1 MHTQRTRFFRTG
13 SLMQLV
19 VLGFVL
25 VVAPLGVLIYQATD
39 SMVILS
45 RLGREHASEALEFFS
60 RSQQLKGLSE
70 DLVRSA
76 KQYVVVRKPEIEQR
90 YKDQLVE
97 YKDLLRLHTFL
108 IDNRNIRTL
117 FELLEEL
124 EQQPLNKNTSEKL
137 LQIVPLTQILYED
150 TQEKLV
156 QRLESL
162 NAKAEQQQ
170 NLLWLQAGLLI
181 ALSSILMLFFSVRIT
196 QPVHQL
202 MRRIKALGH
211 GKPHTVGA
219 PVFNGPK
226 EFIDLNHQL
235 EWLETHLQMLEQE
248 KQAFLRHMSHELKTP
263 LTTLR
268 EGTDLLA
275 EELAGPLTESQRE
288 ILELMQQNSLSL
300 QSLIEQLLDYNR
312 LQRSEDHKLQSQPI
326 IPIIDESLAAHQL
339 LLKQKE
345 ITVSLPSADIEWPI
359 DRGLLSRVLSN
370 LISNAAVYGYQSGEL
385 DISLEHYD
393 SNLLIEIG
401 NTGPLIPESDFEHL
415 FEPFY
420 QGVNKREGSVKGS
433 GIGLSIARESTRAL
447 GGTLIL
453 NKNSEGYVSFLITL
467 PEQDSQNDE

>member
-1 MHTQRTRFFRTG
+1 
-13 SLMQLV
+13 MQLV

-39 SMVILS
+39 SMVTLS
-45 RLGREHASEALEFFS
+45 RQGREHASEALEFFS

-76 KQYVVVRKPEIEQR
+76 KQYVVVKKPEIEQR

-108 IDNRNIRTL
+108 IDNSNIRSL
-117 FELLEEL
+117 FELLEDL
-124 EQQPLNKNTSEKL
+124 EQQPLNQKTSEKL

-211 GKPHTVGA
+211 GQSNFSA
-219 PVFNGPK
+219 AFNGPK

-275 EELAGPLTESQRE
+275 EELAGPLTDSQRE
-288 ILELMQQNSLSL
+288 ILDLMQQNSLSL

-312 LQRSEDHKLQSQPI
+312 LQRSGEHKLQTQPI

-339 LLKQKE
+339 LIKQKE
-345 ITVSLPSADIEWPI
+345 IVVSLPAADVEWPV
-359 DRGLLSRVLSN
+359 DQGLLSRVLSN
-370 LISNAAVYGYQSGEL
+370 LISNAAVYSYPSGEL
-385 DISLEHYD
+385 NISVETNGH
-393 SNLLIEIG
+393 NLLIEIG
-401 NTGPLIPESDFEHL
+401 NTGPLIPESDLEQL

-420 QGVNKREGSVKGS
+420 QGYNKRQGSIKGS

-447 GGTLIL
+447 GGNLTLH
-453 NKNSEGYVSFLITL
+453 KNTEGYVSFLITL
-467 PEQDSQNDE
+467 PEQDSETDDE